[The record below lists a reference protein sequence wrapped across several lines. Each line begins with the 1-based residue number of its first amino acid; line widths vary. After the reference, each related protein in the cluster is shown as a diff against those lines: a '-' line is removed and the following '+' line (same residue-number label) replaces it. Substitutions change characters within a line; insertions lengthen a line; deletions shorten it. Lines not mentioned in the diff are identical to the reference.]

1 MAYFRQFG
9 GQIALLLLA
18 LLSVAISI
26 YLTVVHYNTD
36 VPLVC
41 SSSGVINCERVLSSS
56 YSNVP
61 YTTLPVS
68 LPGILWSVV
77 AASLALGA
85 WRIWP
90 RTRLLHIA
98 ELVWGGIGLLSIFYL
113 IYVEIVLLHTICA
126 WCTAVHV
133 LVLLYFL
140 TSLVLLQSTGDDVE
154 EDLEEEKEEITT
166 VNSKM
171 R

>member
-1 MAYFRQFG
+1 MASFRRSG

-18 LLSVAISI
+18 LLSFAISI

-41 SSSGVINCERVLSSS
+41 SSSGLINCERVLSSS
-56 YSNVP
+56 YSNIP

-85 WRIWP
+85 WLIWP
-90 RTRLLHIA
+90 RARLLYIA
-98 ELVWGGIGLLSIFYL
+98 ELLWAGIGMLSVFYL
-113 IYVEIVLLHTICA
+113 VYVEVVLLHTICA

-133 LVLLYFL
+133 LILLSFL
-140 TSLVLLQSTGDDVE
+140 ISLVLLQSPDDEDEELGDE
-154 EDLEEEKEEITT
+154 ENPAFL
-166 VNSKM
+166 SHS